1 MLFNKIKGALFGLA
15 IGDALGGTTEF
26 MTSEEIQAKYGKV
39 TEIIGGGVWH
49 LEPGETTDDTAMT
62 VAVARGILQNPDD
75 PIPGIGEEFLKWFCT
90 DPKDIGNI
98 IHEVFVSFQGDW
110 YTAAKEVHDDLG
122 GRSAGNGTLMRC
134 LPIALAYQDLDQMID
149 VTRRQSKMTHFD
161 DLADEACVL
170 YNRIA
175 FRLLQGE
182 KLRAAIKSEAAD
194 TRYEAVLWERPN
206 VPPSG
211 FVVDTLKWVLYI
223 LWNSETFEEVV
234 QFGANLGGDSDT
246 IGAIAGGLAGLDV
259 GYNALPVRYRKIILL
274 KEELAS
280 LSEEL
285 YRLRK

>member
-1 MLFNKIKGALFGLA
+1 
-15 IGDALGGTTEF
+15 
-26 MTSEEIQAKYGKV
+26 
-39 TEIIGGGVWH
+39 
-49 LEPGETTDDTAMT
+49 
-62 VAVARGILQNPDD
+62 
-75 PIPGIGEEFLKWFCT
+75 
-90 DPKDIGNI
+90 
-98 IHEVFVSFQGDW
+98 
-110 YTAAKEVHDDLG
+110 
-122 GRSAGNGTLMRC
+122 
-134 LPIALAYQDLDQMID
+134 
-149 VTRRQSKMTHFD
+149 MTHFD

-234 QFGANLGGDSDT
+234 QFAANLGGDSDT

-259 GYNALPVRYRKIILL
+259 GYDALPVRYRKIILL